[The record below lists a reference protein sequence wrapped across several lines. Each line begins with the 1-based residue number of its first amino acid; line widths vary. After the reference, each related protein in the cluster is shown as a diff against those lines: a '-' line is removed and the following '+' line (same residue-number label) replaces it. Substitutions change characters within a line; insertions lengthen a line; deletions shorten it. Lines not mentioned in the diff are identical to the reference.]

1 MKQESINTFNDGLNF
16 DLNPLT
22 TPNSILTDCING
34 TFITFNGDEL
44 ALQNDAGN
52 TTIDYNGNPVK
63 LPTGYYPI
71 GMKEYGGV
79 LYIVSACTPDSLA
92 TAWTSG
98 TAYTVGK
105 YVKHLEKYY
114 ICISNV
120 NGTTTPPND
129 ITHWTEVP
137 EKDLN
142 RIEFGSFPSPE
153 RPELDSIS
161 NKEYDYSVS
170 NTGDSEILYNA
181 KIINDRE
188 FRAGTYV
195 DFTVI
200 NPVQNPIDVSNVSY
214 YSYNNSQVPTEHK
227 KVYKVK
233 LLQQLTNGYID
244 LTSQVWLQYAKF
256 KGYDLNNDPT
266 INYWFKDPNFKF
278 YCPNNYK
285 GKLAIVTE
293 LETLNSFKITKSSI
307 EFANGKYKLKFEVSI
322 NNPSLLN
329 INRVK
334 FEYWVDGVAK
344 PVEIK
349 SFVNNVATIEI
360 EHNQYINPN
369 DQGHIEKLTYQI
381 TPLEVSA
388 TGNEPYTNGVL
399 PVEYITKNNYI
410 LSGTRL
416 LTTKYD
422 DLQFEGTEE
431 EYVCDTSYTG
441 KAYIHKLVLKN
452 KLNNNINPSTLTGS
466 EYEYYFRLY
475 SENPP
480 EDAYCIGNYTIEEGN
495 NNAVFKNWILT
506 DLAFG
511 ETILIP
517 ELQNTVVVTTLNRC
531 KKVLLTI
538 KTSKTL
544 PVSSSVTVTQ
554 GEAILPIAMERSTT
568 ELNTYTL
575 LISPDTTFTV
585 TASYGSEGTANTNSG
600 TVVNGISNNS
610 TFNLAII
617 PRVGVYKVLRVDNGS
632 EETNL
637 YLFYW
642 FIYMPLDMKIP
653 NYTANCL
660 YRSTYTGP
668 SWTSGSFIDTTIPSI
683 PEIGYRTD
691 KIAED
696 ELTISNMGT
705 IDLDFSNNYSSSPPD
720 IYEDAPWI
728 NITNLND
735 YVFAGQPSIGY
746 EILPKTL

>member
-22 TPNSILTDCING
+22 TPNSILSDCVNG

-52 TTIDYNGNPVK
+52 TTIDYNGDPVK

-71 GMKEYGGV
+71 GIKEYGGI
-79 LYIVSACTPDSLA
+79 LYIVSACNPNTLA
-92 TAWTSG
+92 TTWESG
-98 TAYTVGK
+98 KGYVVGE
-105 YVKHLEKYY
+105 YVKYSDKYY
-114 ICISNV
+114 ICINNV

-153 RPELDSIS
+153 RPTLENGS
-161 NKEYDYSVS
+161 NVPSLYAVE
-170 NTGDSEILYNA
+170 NTGTNEILYNS
-181 KIINDRE
+181 KIINNGE

-195 DFTVI
+195 DFTVM
-200 NPVQNPIDVSNVSY
+200 NPATIDVSNVSY

-244 LTSQVWLQYAKF
+244 LTSQVWLQFAKF
-256 KGYDLNNDPT
+256 KGYTLNETGTPE
-266 INYWFKDPNFKF
+266 YWFQDPNFKF

-293 LETLNSFKITKSSI
+293 LEPLNSFRITKSLI
-307 EFANGKYKLKFEVSI
+307 EFSSGVYTLTFGVTI
-322 NNPSLLN
+322 DNPSALN
-329 INRVK
+329 IDRVK

-344 PVEIK
+344 PAKVE

-360 EHNQYINPN
+360 EHNQYINPDN
-369 DQGHIEKLTYQI
+369 PGHIEKLTYQI

-388 TGNEPYTNGVL
+388 IGTEDYTNGVL

-422 DLQFEGTEE
+422 NIELVAIEDQL
-431 EYVCDTSYTG
+431 VCDI
-441 KAYIHKLVLKN
+441 AYNGDAYAN
-452 KLNNNINPSTLTGS
+452 KLILQDKQGNTLDPETLTGS
-466 EYEYYFRLY
+466 EYEYYFRLDSGIYPADQY
-475 SENPP
+475 SM
-480 EDAYCIGNYTIEEGN
+480 GTYTMDPDTKL
-495 NNAVFKNWILT
+495 AVFKEWET
-506 DLAFG
+506 DKRAFG

-517 ELQNTVVVTTLNRC
+517 KLQSISLLHKNIERC
-531 KKVLLTI
+531 NKVLLTI
-538 KTSKTL
+538 KTSKILSPGTA
-544 PVSSSVTVTQ
+544 SSVTVTQ
-554 GEAILPIAMERSTT
+554 GGVTLPMTRSTT

-575 LISPDTTFTV
+575 LISPNTTFTV

-617 PRVGVYKVLRVDNGS
+617 PRVEVYKSLITNNGS
-632 EETNL
+632 EETNT

-642 FIYMPLDMKIP
+642 FIYMPLDMQISG
-653 NYTANCL
+653 YRADCL
-660 YRSTYTGP
+660 YKSTNTGP
-668 SWTSGSFIDTTIPSI
+668 SWTSGEFTTNVLPSV
-683 PEIGYRTD
+683 PEIGYITS
-691 KIAED
+691 KIAD
-696 ELTISNMGT
+696 NELTISQMGT
-705 IDLDFSNNYSSSPPD
+705 IELDLSNGHSSPPAD
-720 IYEDAPWI
+720 YEGAPWI
-728 NITNLND
+728 NITNVNN
-735 YVFAGQPSIGY
+735 YVFAGEPLIGY